1 MPLAGV
7 CLEAVCSPLR
17 YGHVTVSLAD
27 SAWGCGLIVL
37 FMFHPL
43 WLDGMF
49 LLDDSRSVS

>member
-49 LLDDSRSVS
+49 LLDDSRSFS